1 MESEATDGG
10 ALQIK
15 HRVTQHGS
23 GATDLAVAALS
34 HRQLQQGAIRLL
46 RHHLQPH
53 WLAGPSL
60 QRHTGPPASQG
71 FRLEMAPHPH
81 PISARMAVAGMGEA
95 QREGTVVGQQQRA
108 PAVGIQPTH
117 RVQAAALTQTGGKQ
131 IEHGGTA
138 LRVVTGADHPHRFVQ
153 QDQQRRRPGREGAAI
168 DRDPID
174 PDIGPVPQ
182 PGGGAVHAHSALA
195 QQVFGPAAGAEAGS
209 RDQLLQLLPPGR
221 GELSGRRNHGPERG
235 GSNSTSSFPP
245 GGTAAGPIGA
255 RADRFRERVVSYET
269 RRFLNSSFPPYR
281 PLRTMPSVTLAGSAA
296 LGLSADLVRSY
307 LRDIGR
313 VPLLS
318 HEQEITLGRQ
328 VQELMAL
335 EEMEEELR
343 LRLGE
348 APSQEALAQAVGLSV
363 PLLKRRLQAGRRAKE
378 RMVAANLRLVVS
390 VAKKYTKRN
399 MELLDLIQEGTIGLV
414 RGVEKFDP
422 TRGYKFSTY
431 AYWWIRQGIT
441 RAIAEK
447 SRSIRLP
454 IHITETLNKLKK
466 GQREL
471 SQELG
476 RTPTITELAAAVELP
491 EEEVKDLL
499 FRARQPV
506 SLETKVGDGEDTEL
520 LDLLAGEGA
529 GPDEVVA
536 GECLRGDLRALLE
549 QLPELQGRVLRLRY
563 GMEGEEPMSLTGIA
577 RTLGLSRDKTR
588 NLERRALEQI
598 RSRSQELHAY
608 LAA

>member
-1 MESEATDGG
+1 
-10 ALQIK
+10 
-15 HRVTQHGS
+15 
-23 GATDLAVAALS
+23 
-34 HRQLQQGAIRLL
+34 
-46 RHHLQPH
+46 
-53 WLAGPSL
+53 
-60 QRHTGPPASQG
+60 
-71 FRLEMAPHPH
+71 
-81 PISARMAVAGMGEA
+81 
-95 QREGTVVGQQQRA
+95 
-108 PAVGIQPTH
+108 
-117 RVQAAALTQTGGKQ
+117 
-131 IEHGGTA
+131 
-138 LRVVTGADHPHRFVQ
+138 
-153 QDQQRRRPGREGAAI
+153 
-168 DRDPID
+168 
-174 PDIGPVPQ
+174 
-182 PGGGAVHAHSALA
+182 
-195 QQVFGPAAGAEAGS
+195 
-209 RDQLLQLLPPGR
+209 
-221 GELSGRRNHGPERG
+221 
-235 GSNSTSSFPP
+235 
-245 GGTAAGPIGA
+245 
-255 RADRFRERVVSYET
+255 
-269 RRFLNSSFPPYR
+269 
-281 PLRTMPSVTLAGSAA
+281 MPSVTLAGTAA
-296 LGLSADLVRSY
+296 LPLDGDLVRSY

-335 EEMEEELR
+335 EELREELTMR
-343 LRLGE
+343 SGGE
-348 APSQEALAQAVGLSV
+348 ELSEAQLAEAAGLAPAQ
-363 PLLKRRLQAGRRAKE
+363 LKRRLQGGRRAKE

-447 SRSIRLP
+447 SRTIRLP

-466 GQREL
+466 AQREL

-476 RTPTITELAAAVELP
+476 RTPTVGELAVAAELP

-499 FRARQPV
+499 CRARQPV

-529 GPDEVVA
+529 GPEEMVA
-536 GECLRGDLRALLE
+536 GECLKGDLRELLE
-549 QLPELQGRVLRLRY
+549 QLPELQERVLRLRY

-598 RSRSQELHAY
+598 RSRSRELQAY
-608 LAA
+608 LSA

>member
-1 MESEATDGG
+1 VVV
-10 ALQIK
+10 ALAIE
-15 HRVTQHGS
+15 RLS
-23 GATDLAVAALS
+23 VAAAAPGDAS
-34 HRQLQQGAIRLL
+34 IESAGSE
-46 RHHLQPH
+46 HLQAFDMPATE
-53 WLAGPSL
+53 LALPAPS
-60 QRHTGPPASQG
+60 
-71 FRLEMAPHPH
+71 
-81 PISARMAVAGMGEA
+81 
-95 QREGTVVGQQQRA
+95 
-108 PAVGIQPTH
+108 
-117 RVQAAALTQTGGKQ
+117 RV
-131 IEHGGTA
+131 
-138 LRVVTGADHPHRFVQ
+138 
-153 QDQQRRRPGREGAAI
+153 
-168 DRDPID
+168 
-174 PDIGPVPQ
+174 
-182 PGGGAVHAHSALA
+182 
-195 QQVFGPAAGAEAGS
+195 
-209 RDQLLQLLPPGR
+209 
-221 GELSGRRNHGPERG
+221 
-235 GSNSTSSFPP
+235 
-245 GGTAAGPIGA
+245 
-255 RADRFRERVVSYET
+255 
-269 RRFLNSSFPPYR
+269 
-281 PLRTMPSVTLAGSAA
+281 MPSIDG
-296 LGLSADLVRSY
+296 DLVRSY

-335 EEMEEELR
+335 EELQQQLR
-343 LRLGE
+343 DQTGE
-348 APSQEALAQAVGLSV
+348 PPRPEDLAVAAALTV

-454 IHITETLNKLKK
+454 IHITETLTKLKK

-476 RTPTITELAAAVELP
+476 RTPTLSELALAVELP

-499 FRARQPV
+499 CRARQPV

-520 LDLLAGEGA
+520 IDLLAGEGA
-529 GPDEVVA
+529 GPDEMVA
-536 GECLRGDLRALLE
+536 AECLRGDLGALLE

-563 GMEGEEPMSLTGIA
+563 GMEGEEPMSLTSIA

-588 NLERRALEQI
+588 NLERRGLEQI
-598 RSRSQELHAY
+598 RSRSQELQAY